1 MSIGANGNVSIGGN
15 PTEHRLT
22 VEGST
27 FSRGDMY
34 VQGRLLYR
42 WFDEWKH
49 IQNRAGEWAGSYTFN
64 PSDARFKKDLQP
76 LPSALEKVRKLRGV
90 TYHWNDVGVRYLTRD
105 IETDISAGPNAT
117 DAQNRRAWERERARR
132 HKELAGAAVGVIAQ
146 DVEAVLPEAVV
157 TDADGYKSVR
167 YHYLIAL
174 LIEAIKE
181 QDAALDALRRQT
193 TPD

>member
-1 MSIGANGNVSIGGN
+1 
-15 PTEHRLT
+15 
-22 VEGST
+22 
-27 FSRGDMY
+27 
-34 VQGRLLYR
+34 
-42 WFDEWKH
+42 
-49 IQNRAGEWAGSYTFN
+49 
-64 PSDARFKKDLQP
+64 
-76 LPSALEKVRKLRGV
+76 
-90 TYHWNDVGVRYLTRD
+90 
-105 IETDISAGPNAT
+105 
-117 DAQNRRAWERERARR
+117 
-132 HKELAGAAVGVIAQ
+132 VGVIAQ